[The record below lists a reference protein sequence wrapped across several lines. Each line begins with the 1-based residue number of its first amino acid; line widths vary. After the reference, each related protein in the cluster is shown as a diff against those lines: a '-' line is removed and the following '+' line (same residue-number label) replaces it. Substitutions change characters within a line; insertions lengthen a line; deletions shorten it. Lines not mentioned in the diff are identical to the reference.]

1 MGTLIVNTHEAKSR
15 LSELIR
21 LVETGEEVFVARNG
35 VTVAQIVSADAVRP
49 KRVPGLWKG
58 KLQPMAPEEWAAAD
72 QEVLSMFEESS
83 RTEVS
88 TLKVP
93 AAINKKAK
101 AKR

>member
-35 VTVAQIVSADAVRP
+35 VTVAQIVLSNAVRP

-58 KLQPMAPEEWAAAD
+58 KLQPITPEEWGAVD
-72 QEVLSMFEESS
+72 QEILSMFEVSS
-83 RTEVS
+83 LSEVS
-88 TLKVP
+88 APDAPPVV
-93 AAINKKAK
+93 NKKAK

>member
-35 VTVAQIVSADAVRP
+35 VTVAQIVLANAVRP

-72 QEVLSMFEESS
+72 QEILSMFEVSS
-83 RTEVS
+83 RSEVS
-88 TLKVP
+88 AVDVP
-93 AAINKKAK
+93 AVVNKKAK
-101 AKR
+101 ARR